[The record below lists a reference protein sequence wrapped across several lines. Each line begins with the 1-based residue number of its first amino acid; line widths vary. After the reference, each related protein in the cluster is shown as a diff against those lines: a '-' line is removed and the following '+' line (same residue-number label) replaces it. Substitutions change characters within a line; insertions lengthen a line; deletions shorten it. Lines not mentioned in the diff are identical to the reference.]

1 MDIRMRSRIGCGPL
15 PTCLLACASLTAPFL
30 MRALELMNR
39 GSLSNPVLIIWK
51 GLRLSSSPSV
61 ELSLKLSEHHFCPVQ
76 ITPPPRYLGTYA
88 LPPLTH
94 NNDEIEIEGQ
104 GTYVEEDEGG
114 GGGRQTREKQE
125 EEEEGE
131 EEEEEGQGEKE
142 VKCIFLLCWLYT
154 GAYSPQSHLLD
165 CHVLGGLLF
174 IVRLSCAVLI
184 TSKRSDHKTLPVW
197 HMVAGSLIHFQGWK
211 TWAVHKECTKL

>member
-104 GTYVEEDEGG
+104 GTYVY
-114 GGGRQTREKQE
+114 
-125 EEEEGE
+125 
-131 EEEEEGQGEKE
+131 
-142 VKCIFLLCWLYT
+142 FPLCFMLRSVVS
-154 GAYSPQSHLLD
+154 YSGDGLPTLKRMEQS
-165 CHVLGGLLF
+165 
-174 IVRLSCAVLI
+174 
-184 TSKRSDHKTLPVW
+184 
-197 HMVAGSLIHFQGWK
+197 
-211 TWAVHKECTKL
+211 